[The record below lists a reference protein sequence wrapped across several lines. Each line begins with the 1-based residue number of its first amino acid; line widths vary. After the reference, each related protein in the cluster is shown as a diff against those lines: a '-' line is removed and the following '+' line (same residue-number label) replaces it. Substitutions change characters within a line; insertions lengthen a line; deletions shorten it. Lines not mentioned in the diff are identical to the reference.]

1 MVSVEQRCRAAVEE
15 TEDDVRGLIEG
26 FYGTPWSWDERI
38 EIGQV
43 LGAAGMDTYVYAPK
57 DDPLHRQR
65 WREPYAEADLESFER
80 LASEQP
86 LRVGFSV
93 SPGLSIDPGD
103 TADRAALLTK
113 FEQLVERGVSLV
125 GVLFDDLDPAP
136 GLGAAHG
143 SVTRWLRER
152 LDPGVEL
159 FMVPLHYTG
168 VSGSAY
174 LRELDAQVPSDVTIG
189 WTGRYVVNDTI
200 EAAEAAAWS
209 TAMSGRKPLLWDNTP
224 VNDVLMAQH
233 LFTGPLRGRDPSLPA
248 VLSGYLANPMVQAR
262 ASRPA
267 LLSAAAWLRGDD
279 PISAWQDAVGDDRV
293 LMEGCD
299 GQAPALLAAA
309 AVAGDTSAAAELEA
323 WCGAAEQ
330 YEAGELGPGV
340 QPWVDQLRAEA
351 SVAKV
356 ACQLLRMDVDEAR
369 RTAPLLYVMWPGVRN
384 SPVQVLGGRG
394 SLMPALGQDEH
405 SRWVAAAD
413 SYRPPASVTDQ
424 LVEAVFAR
432 LA

>member
-1 MVSVEQRCRAAVEE
+1 VDG
-15 TEDDVRGLIEG
+15 TEDIVRGLIEG

-38 EIGQV
+38 EIGRA

-65 WREPYAEADLESFER
+65 WREPYGEADLAAFER

-93 SPGLSIDPGD
+93 SPGLTMDPD
-103 TADRAALLTK
+103 DPADRAALLAK
-113 FEQLVERGVSLV
+113 FEQLIERGVALV
-125 GVLFDDLDPAP
+125 GVLFDDLDPSP

-143 SVTRWLRER
+143 AVTRWLRER
-152 LDPGVEL
+152 LDPEVEL

-168 VSGSAY
+168 VTGSVY
-174 LRELDAQVPSDVTIG
+174 LRELDAEVPSDVAIG

-200 EAAEAAAWS
+200 ESDEVAAWS
-209 TAMSGRKPLLWDNTP
+209 QVMSGRKPLLWDNTP
-224 VNDVLMAQH
+224 VNDVLMKDH
-233 LFTGPLRGRDPSLPA
+233 LFTGPLRGRDPSLPDL
-248 VLSGYLANPMVQAR
+248 LSGYLANPMVQAR
-262 ASRPA
+262 ASRPP
-267 LLSAAAWLRGDD
+267 LLSAAAWLRGED
-279 PISAWQDAVGDDRV
+279 PEAAWQSAVGADRV

-299 GQAPALLAAA
+299 GAAPALLAAA
-309 AVAGDTSAAAELEA
+309 AVGGDTSAAAELEA
-323 WCGAAEQ
+323 WCGAAERC
-330 YEAGELGPGV
+330 EAGELGPGV

-351 SVAKV
+351 AVARI
-356 ACQLLRMDVDEAR
+356 ACQLLRMDLDEAR
-369 RTAPLLYVMWPGVRN
+369 RTAPLLYVMWPGVRT
-384 SPVQVLGGRG
+384 SSVQVLGGRG

-405 SRWVAAAD
+405 SRWIAAAE

-424 LVEAVFAR
+424 LVDAVFAR